1 MDFWIFML
9 IMALLIP
16 TSMIVIGA
24 IYVKRPPKNINIIY
38 GYRTTRSMKS
48 QEAWEFANRLIG
60 KYWLII
66 GLIMIV
72 PFGLS
77 MLFVLNK
84 SDDIIGIFGAILLLV
99 EIIPLE
105 IPIFFVEKALKKNFD
120 ENGNKINPMD

>member
-24 IYVKRPPKNINIIY
+24 IYVKRPPKNINGIY

-48 QEAWEFANRLIG
+48 QEAWEFANKLIG

-66 GLIMIV
+66 GLIMII

-84 SDDIIGIFGAILLLV
+84 SDDIIGIFGAILTLV
-99 EIIPLE
+99 EIIPLA
-105 IPIFFVEKALKKNFD
+105 IPIYFVEIALKKHFD

>member
-1 MDFWIFML
+1 MDFWIYML
-9 IMALLIP
+9 IMVLLIP
-16 TSMIVIGA
+16 TSMIIIGA
-24 IYVKRPPKNINIIY
+24 IYVKRPPKNINGFY

-48 QEAWEFANRLIG
+48 RDTWEFSNKLIG

-66 GLIMIV
+66 GLISII

-84 SDDIIGIFGAILLLV
+84 SDDVIGIFGAILTLV
-99 EIIPLE
+99 EIIPLAT
-105 IPIFFVEKALKKNFD
+105 PIFFVEKALKQNFD